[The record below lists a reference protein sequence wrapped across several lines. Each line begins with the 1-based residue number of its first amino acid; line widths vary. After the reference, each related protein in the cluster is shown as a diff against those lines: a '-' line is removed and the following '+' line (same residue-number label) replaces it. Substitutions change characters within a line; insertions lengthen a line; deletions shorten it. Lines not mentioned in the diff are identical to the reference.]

1 MRSKRTNYRR
11 RSPQRRD
18 VEFITLTLPDGS
30 SALYVSDVIR
40 ESDPPAVR
48 EGIARRRVLATTGEC
63 PCGAVSPFDPRKISP
78 AIVLEVIEHESDCP
92 ATTENLAR
100 AMRAARGESR

>member
-1 MRSKRTNYRR
+1 MRNKRSNSRR

-30 SALYVSDVIR
+30 HALYVSDVIR

-48 EGIARRRVLATTGEC
+48 EGIARRRILATSGEC
-63 PCGAVSPFDPRKISP
+63 PCGARSPFDPSLIS
-78 AIVLEVIEHESDCP
+78 AALVMEVIEHETDCP
-92 ATTENLAR
+92 ATAENLAR